1 MRTAL
6 EMTKFVLV
14 HERGYTENPEEL
26 DRLVKARLEHMHKKR
41 EDLIREGKKPDLV
54 KLGGFPE
61 SALTYDSTLRNLQD
75 TMNNILSQGESDYVP
90 LFRPVEQTLAFKS
103 GVSEGNNDVLY
114 ALTSHSLWSSNKKDI
129 IKPYSGITGTLQ
141 HVAAAFTANR
151 CILVHVSRL
160 GKETFR
166 TIPYDEIIEIRAKP
180 VPQKLFNFTWS
191 WGELIVST
199 TTDILRFRTCYFF
212 ANCICDGGYTQ
223 FIPEQ
228 ACEAVTALVTKYKQ
242 AKCAAQQGAA
252 APQQPQQTPPPPQ
265 ETSQWAE
272 AQRNTAQQTAARL
285 TAALQAPSA
294 PVAPQQAAP
303 AAPSAGAGLPPETIE
318 TLKQLKGLL
327 DADILTQEE
336 FDAKKK
342 QLLGL

>member
-1 MRTAL
+1 MRTAD
-6 EMTKFVLV
+6 EMAGFIIEKVVNTSITMYKEE
-14 HERGYTENPEEL
+14 ERADFRMSL
-26 DRLVKARLEHMHKKR
+26 RLVLTNMFRSIERVLE
-41 EDLIREGKKPDLV
+41 DGD
-54 KLGGFPE
+54 
-61 SALTYDSTLRNLQD
+61 
-75 TMNNILSQGESDYVP
+75 
-90 LFRPVEQTLAFKS
+90 
-103 GVSEGNNDVLY
+103 DVLY
-114 ALTSHSLWSSNKKDI
+114 AMPAVSVGSTQRLLGKRNETIPS
-129 IKPYSGITGTLQ
+129 
-141 HVAAAFTANR
+141 VAAAFTANR
-151 CILVHVSRL
+151 CILVHVSRP

-180 VPQKLFNFTWS
+180 APQKLFTQKLFGFSWS

-212 ANCICDGGYTQ
+212 NDNCIHDRAYLQ

-303 AAPSAGAGLPPETIE
+303 AAPSAGAGLPAETVE
-318 TLKQLKGLL
+318 ALKQLKDLL

>member
-1 MRTAL
+1 MRTADEMAGFIIEKVVNTSITRYKKEEERAEYKMQLRLTLTNTFRSIERVL
-6 EMTKFVLV
+6 ED
-14 HERGYTENPEEL
+14 G
-26 DRLVKARLEHMHKKR
+26 D
-41 EDLIREGKKPDLV
+41 
-54 KLGGFPE
+54 
-61 SALTYDSTLRNLQD
+61 
-75 TMNNILSQGESDYVP
+75 
-90 LFRPVEQTLAFKS
+90 
-103 GVSEGNNDVLY
+103 DVLY
-114 ALTSHSLWSSNKKDI
+114 AMPAVSVGSTQRPLGKRNETIPS
-129 IKPYSGITGTLQ
+129 
-141 HVAAAFTANR
+141 VAAAFTANR
-151 CILVHVSRL
+151 CILVHVSRP

-180 VPQKLFNFTWS
+180 APQKKLFTQKLFSFGWS

-212 ANCICDGGYTQ
+212 DDNCIHDRAYLQ

-303 AAPSAGAGLPPETIE
+303 AAPSAGAGLPAETVE
-318 TLKQLKGLL
+318 ALKQLKGLL
-327 DADILTQEE
+327 DAGILTQEE

>member
-1 MRTAL
+1 MRTADEMAGFIIEKVLDASTMYKEEEKRADVRMNFRLILTDAFRSIERVL
-6 EMTKFVLV
+6 ED
-14 HERGYTENPEEL
+14 G
-26 DRLVKARLEHMHKKR
+26 D
-41 EDLIREGKKPDLV
+41 
-54 KLGGFPE
+54 
-61 SALTYDSTLRNLQD
+61 
-75 TMNNILSQGESDYVP
+75 
-90 LFRPVEQTLAFKS
+90 
-103 GVSEGNNDVLY
+103 DVLY
-114 ALTSHSLWSSNKKDI
+114 AMPATSVGSTQRPLGKRNETIPS
-129 IKPYSGITGTLQ
+129 
-141 HVAAAFTANR
+141 VAAAFTANR
-151 CILVHVSRL
+151 CILVHVSRP

-180 VPQKLFNFTWS
+180 APPKKLFTQKLFGFSLS

-212 ANCICDGGYTQ
+212 ANCIRDRGYAQ

-252 APQQPQQTPPPPQ
+252 APQPPQ

>member
-1 MRTAL
+1 MRTAD
-6 EMTKFVLV
+6 EMAGFIIEKVLDASTM
-14 HERGYTENPEEL
+14 YKEEEKRA
-26 DRLVKARLEHMHKKR
+26 DVRMNFRLVLTDAFRSIERVLE
-41 EDLIREGKKPDLV
+41 DGD
-54 KLGGFPE
+54 
-61 SALTYDSTLRNLQD
+61 
-75 TMNNILSQGESDYVP
+75 
-90 LFRPVEQTLAFKS
+90 
-103 GVSEGNNDVLY
+103 DVLY
-114 ALTSHSLWSSNKKDI
+114 AMPATSVGSTQRPLGKRNETAT
-129 IKPYSGITGTLQ
+129 Y
-141 HVAAAFTANR
+141 VAAAFTANR

-180 VPQKLFNFTWS
+180 APQKLFNFTWS

-212 ANCICDGGYTQ
+212 ANCIRDRGYAQ